1 MDALNRL
8 LTNIKSR
15 VLLMVGRGVLK
26 AVADDA
32 AVQVCQAALLDGE
45 LKSGIERA
53 QNYGLTSVPPVGSVA
68 TLLFVGGDRSN
79 GIVISAES
87 RKFRLKGLQAGEV
100 ALYTD
105 EGDEIR
111 LKRGHE
117 IAVKTSKFVI
127 NAAEIDLNGAV
138 KVAQT
143 LDVAGNITG
152 KGEVADKTGNLTAIR
167 STYNG
172 HTHTG
177 NAGAPTSPPDAT
189 MGG

>member
-15 VLLMVGRGVLK
+15 VSLMVGRGVLK

-68 TLLFVGGDRSN
+68 TVLFVGGDRSN

-143 LDVAGNITG
+143 LEVAGNITG

-177 NAGAPTSPPDAT
+177 NAGAPTSPPLEP
-189 MGG
+189 MEG

>member
-26 AVADDA
+26 AVADDT

-143 LDVAGNITG
+143 LEVAGNITG

-177 NAGAPTSPPDAT
+177 NAGAPTSPPLES
-189 MGG
+189 MEG

>member
-68 TLLFVGGDRSN
+68 TVLFVGGDRSN

-87 RKFRLKGLQAGEV
+87 RKFRLKGLQTGEV

-105 EGDEIR
+105 EGDR
-111 LKRGHE
+111 LVFKRGQVVE
-117 IAVKTSKFVI
+117 LQTKT
-127 NAAEIDLNGAV
+127 LNIT
-138 KVAQT
+138 AQDVSISGT
-143 LDVAGNITG
+143 LTVGGNITG

-167 STYNG
+167 STYDA

-177 NAGAPTSPPDAT
+177 NAGAPTSPPLEP
-189 MGG
+189 MEG

>member
-15 VLLMVGRGVLK
+15 VSLMVGRGVLK

-127 NAAEIDLNGAV
+127 DAAEIDLNGAV

-143 LDVAGNITG
+143 LEVAGNITG

-167 STYNG
+167 STYDA

>member
-26 AVADDA
+26 AVADDT

-79 GIVISAES
+79 GIVISAEN

-127 NAAEIDLNGAV
+127 DAAEIDLNGAV

-143 LDVAGNITG
+143 LEVAGNITG
-152 KGEVADKTGNLTAIR
+152 KGEVADKTGNLTVIR
-167 STYNG
+167 STYDA

>member
-45 LKSGIERA
+45 LKSGVERA

-68 TLLFVGGDRSN
+68 TVLFVGGDRSN

-138 KVAQT
+138 KIAQT
-143 LDVAGNITG
+143 LDVSGNVTG
-152 KGEVADKTGNLTAIR
+152 KGEVADKAGNLTTIR

-177 NAGAPTSPPDAT
+177 NAGAPTSPPLEP
-189 MGG
+189 MEG

>member
-127 NAAEIDLNGAV
+127 DAAEIDLNGAV

-143 LDVAGNITG
+143 LEVAGNITG

-167 STYNG
+167 SIYDA

>member
-117 IAVKTSKFVI
+117 IAVKTSKFI
-127 NAAEIDLNGAV
+127 IDAAEIDLNGAV

-143 LDVAGNITG
+143 LEVAGNITG

>member
-26 AVADDA
+26 AVADDT

-79 GIVISAES
+79 GIVISAEN

-127 NAAEIDLNGAV
+127 DAAEIDLNGAV

-143 LDVAGNITG
+143 LEVAGNITG

-177 NAGAPTSPPDAT
+177 NAGASTSPPLEP
-189 MGG
+189 MEG

>member
-143 LDVAGNITG
+143 LEVAGNIMG

-177 NAGAPTSPPDAT
+177 NAGAPTSPPLEP
-189 MGG
+189 MEG

>member
-53 QNYGLTSVPPVGSVA
+53 QNYGLTSVPPAGSVA
-68 TLLFVGGDRSN
+68 TVLFVGGDRSN
-79 GIVISAES
+79 GIVISAEN

-127 NAAEIDLNGAV
+127 NAAEIDLNGVV

-152 KGEVADKTGNLTAIR
+152 KGEVADKAGNLTAIR
-167 STYNG
+167 SAYNG

-177 NAGAPTSPPDAT
+177 NAGAPTSAPLEP
-189 MGG
+189 MEG

>member
-68 TLLFVGGDRSN
+68 TVLFVGGDRSN

-127 NAAEIDLNGAV
+127 DAAEIDLNGAV

-152 KGEVADKTGNLTAIR
+152 KGEVADKTGNLKAIR
-167 STYNG
+167 STYNS

-177 NAGAPTSPPDAT
+177 NAGAPTSPPLEP
-189 MGG
+189 MEG

>member
-26 AVADDA
+26 AVADDT

-127 NAAEIDLNGAV
+127 DAAEIDLNGAV

-143 LDVAGNITG
+143 LEVAGNITG

-177 NAGAPTSPPDAT
+177 NAGAPTSPPLEP
-189 MGG
+189 MEG

>member
-32 AVQVCQAALLDGE
+32 AVQVCQAVLLDGE

-53 QNYGLTSVPPVGSVA
+53 QNYGLTSVPPAGSVA
-68 TLLFVGGDRSN
+68 TVLFVGGDRSN

-143 LDVAGNITG
+143 LEVAGNITG

-177 NAGAPTSPPDAT
+177 NAGAPTSPPLEP
-189 MGG
+189 MEG

>member
-26 AVADDA
+26 AVADDT

-79 GIVISAES
+79 GIVISAEN

-143 LDVAGNITG
+143 LEVAGNITG
-152 KGEVADKTGNLTAIR
+152 KGEVADKTGNLTVIR
-167 STYNG
+167 STYDA